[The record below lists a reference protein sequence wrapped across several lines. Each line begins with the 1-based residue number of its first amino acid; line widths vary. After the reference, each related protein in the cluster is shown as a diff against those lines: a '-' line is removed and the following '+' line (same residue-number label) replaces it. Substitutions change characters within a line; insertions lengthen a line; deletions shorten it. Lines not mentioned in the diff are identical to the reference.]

1 MTTLADESLTLTGP
15 DAERSYTIND
25 IKMKLKCPFGKHS
38 TKRKKRK
45 VPLMNSSLCLVKMH
59 YHNEDTL
66 LLRGVTL
73 GHQAQSP

>member
-38 TKRKKRK
+38 TKTKKK
-45 VPLMNSSLCLVKMH
+45 GAINKQFAVFGKNALP
-59 YHNEDTL
+59 
-66 LLRGVTL
+66 
-73 GHQAQSP
+73 Q